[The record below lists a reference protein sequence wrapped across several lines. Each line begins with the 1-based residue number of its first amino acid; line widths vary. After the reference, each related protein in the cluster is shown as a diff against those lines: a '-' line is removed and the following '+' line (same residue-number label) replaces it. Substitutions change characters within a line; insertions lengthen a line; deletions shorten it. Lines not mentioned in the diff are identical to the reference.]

1 MTLEFTTQYSK
12 KKIKIIPIALKSVN
26 KNQKLSNP
34 VPNSMHVP
42 TMSAQ
47 VLPKKR
53 SKGDK
58 RINSHNNASSGHISN
73 HHNHH
78 TVSRLTPQ
86 TNRIISGNQNGSA
99 ATRRVIL
106 NRVASH
112 TRHVSR
118 SLAHDDL
125 SNESF
130 EEVGI
135 GFNEN
140 KHQILTNFEEW
151 IKMSTDN
158 KINIKN
164 SWQFALID
172 YFHDLNVIKDGD
184 HINFQRA
191 SATLDGCIKIYSN
204 RIDSAAT
211 ETGKLLSGLASKQN
225 EKPRSSTSAD
235 DDGDALDGERVAS
248 DNEDENEDGTKK
260 KRKVNKVVES
270 TLVEFD
276 TIRMKKLD
284 QELAIDPLF
293 KKALAEFDEG
303 GAKSLLLNTLSIDS
317 SGRVVF
323 DATSTQNA
331 QGVDDV
337 NTQDLID
344 DADVDLSDL
353 GQILFEDPIPIG
365 EKSICPSLDEFRSAL
380 DDLHKAKS
388 ILNDFNTR
396 MNDVQEIEM
405 DQNDYDMDNDF
416 GFDDFGDQEGLETPL
431 NDNDLLNHVNESV
444 MQKLFEEKTD
454 PYTQSKTNTA
464 LLDEDLMNYF
474 DEKLKISWAGP
485 EHWKVSAFKKANN
498 IDQFAK
504 EKKPDISAPKKKK
517 AVTAID
523 FFSLENV
530 DEDLLFKL
538 HKDPNFINLKSTNIY
553 EVYDADIYEEIKEKN
568 LLPDDIKFTSSR
580 LVSLIQKPNTPIMYF
595 PRTPIAYDT
604 NEQGKLTDSNFFA
617 EQYQARET
625 QEQDGENPDDRERLA
640 HSFHQAEYED
650 FDNDYDGIDFNDALQ
665 DVPENGISGQ
675 ESYPL
680 GATSESQL
688 NSQPAGVIGKRRTEF
703 VNFSR
708 VAKRVDIKL
717 LKDNIWRAMLE
728 GVADKAVDNNNNSE
742 PRRIRF
748 NEVLRKV
755 KTMYTSEQVK
765 ELSTSFCFICVL
777 HLANEHGLT
786 IEGNETNDNL
796 EIIGI

>member
-1 MTLEFTTQYSK
+1 
-12 KKIKIIPIALKSVN
+12 
-26 KNQKLSNP
+26 
-34 VPNSMHVP
+34 
-42 TMSAQ
+42 MSAQ

-53 SKGDK
+53 SKGDN
-58 RINSHNNASSGHISN
+58 RINSHRNLSSTHTS

-78 TVSRLTPQ
+78 NASRSTPQ
-86 TNRIISGNQNGSA
+86 SSNRIISSNQNGNASSS
-99 ATRRVIL
+99 RRVIS
-106 NRVASH
+106 NRVVSH
-112 TRHVSR
+112 SRHVSR
-118 SLAHDDL
+118 SLAQDDL

-140 KHQILTNFEEW
+140 KHQILSNFEEW

-225 EKPRSSTSAD
+225 EKSRSHASAGD
-235 DDGDALDGERVAS
+235 DDVDGDGQVIDGERVAS
-248 DNEDENEDGTKK
+248 DNEDEGEDGTKK
-260 KRKVNKVVES
+260 KRKVNRVVES

-276 TIRMKKLD
+276 TIRIKKLD

-331 QGVDDV
+331 QEQEPVAREEEEEEDD
-337 NTQDLID
+337 D
-344 DADVDLSDL
+344 DAEVDISDL
-353 GQILFEDPIPIG
+353 GKILFEDHIPIE
-365 EKSICPSLDEFRSAL
+365 EKTICPSLNEFRTAL
-380 DDLHKAKS
+380 DDFHKAKS

-396 MNDVQEIEM
+396 MNDVQDIEM
-405 DQNDYDMDNDF
+405 DQNDCDMDNDF
-416 GFDDFGDQEGLETPL
+416 QFDDFGDQDGLDSHS

-444 MQKLFEEKTD
+444 MQKLFEEKND
-454 PYTQSKTNTA
+454 PYTPQAKTNTV

-504 EKKPDISAPKKKK
+504 EKKPDVTAPKRKKD
-517 AVTAID
+517 VSTID
-523 FFSLENV
+523 FFSLDNE
-530 DEDLLFKL
+530 DEDVLFKS
-538 HKDPNFINLKSTNIY
+538 HKDPNFINLKSVNIY
-553 EVYDADIYEEIKEKN
+553 EVYNADIFEEIKEKN

-580 LVSLIQKPNTPIMYF
+580 LVSLIQKPDTPIMYF
-595 PRTPIAYDT
+595 PKAPIAYDT
-604 NEQGKLTDSNFFA
+604 TEQAKLTDSNFFA

-625 QEQDGENPDDRERLA
+625 QEHEDTDDRERLA

-650 FDNDYDGIDFNDALQ
+650 FDNDYDFNDALE
-665 DVPENGISGQ
+665 DIPENGIGGANTGQ
-675 ESYPL
+675 EPYPL
-680 GATSESQL
+680 GQASESQL
-688 NSQPAGVIGKRRTEF
+688 NSQPAASAGVMGKRRTEF

-717 LKDNIWRAMLE
+717 LKDNIWKAILE
-728 GVADKAVDNNNNSE
+728 SVASVSDDNSE
-742 PRRIRF
+742 EKQPRRIKF
-748 NEVLRKV
+748 NEVIKRV
-755 KTMYTSEQVK
+755 KTMYTPEQVK

-777 HLANEHGLT
+777 HLANEHALT
-786 IEGNETNDNL
+786 IEGNEANDNL

>member
-1 MTLEFTTQYSK
+1 MRQT
-12 KKIKIIPIALKSVN
+12 SVN
-26 KNQKLSNP
+26 KKKPSTEP
-34 VPNSMHVP
+34 ESIEPTHV
-42 TMSAQ
+42 MSAQ

-58 RINSHNNASSGHISN
+58 RVNSHHIPSSGHIS
-73 HHNHH
+73 HHNF
-78 TVSRLTPQ
+78 SRLTPQ
-86 TNRIISGNQNGSA
+86 QPQQPNRILSGNQSGSA
-99 ATRRVIL
+99 SRRIIL
-106 NRVASH
+106 NRVSSH

-118 SLAHDDL
+118 SLAQDDL

-130 EEVGI
+130 EEAGI

-140 KHQILTNFEEW
+140 KHQILSNFEEW

-211 ETGKLLSGLASKQN
+211 ETGKLLSGLAAKQS
-225 EKPRSSTSAD
+225 EKSRNANSAD
-235 DDGDALDGERVAS
+235 EDEEGLDDGERLAS
-248 DNEDENEDGTKK
+248 DNEDENEDGAKK

-270 TLVEFD
+270 TLVDFD
-276 TIRMKKLD
+276 TIRIKKLD

-303 GAKSLLLNTLSIDS
+303 GAKSLLLNTLSINA

-331 QGVDDV
+331 QDKEVV
-337 NTQDLID
+337 ETQDLTND
-344 DADVDLSDL
+344 DAEVDISDL
-353 GQILFEDPIPIG
+353 GKTIFEDHIPI
-365 EKSICPSLDEFRSAL
+365 EERTICPSLGEFRSAL
-380 DDLHKAKS
+380 DDLNKAKS

-396 MNDVQEIEM
+396 MNDVQENEA
-405 DQNDYDMDNDF
+405 DQNDFDMDNDF
-416 GFDDFGDQEGLETPL
+416 GFDDFGDQEGDADTAPS
-431 NDNDLLNHVNESV
+431 NDHDLLNHVNASV
-444 MQKLFEEKTD
+444 LQKLFEEKSD
-454 PYTQSKTNTA
+454 PYSTQTKTNTA

-504 EKKPDISAPKKKK
+504 EKKPDITAPTKKNKK
-517 AVTAID
+517 TVTAID

-538 HKDPNFINLKSTNIY
+538 HRYPNFINLKSINIY
-553 EVYDADIYEEIKEKN
+553 EIYDADTFEEIKEKN

-595 PRTPIAYDT
+595 PKNPVAYDDAT
-604 NEQGKLTDSNFFA
+604 EQAKLTDSNFFA
-617 EQYQARET
+617 EQYQAREA
-625 QEQDGENPDDRERLA
+625 QDAENTDDRERLA

-650 FDNDYDGIDFNDALQ
+650 FDNDYDGIDFNDALE
-665 DVPENGISGQ
+665 DVPENGVA
-675 ESYPL
+675 
-680 GATSESQL
+680 ATHDSNSVGPVSESQL

-717 LKDNIWRAMLE
+717 LKDNIWRAITE
-728 GVADKAVDNNNNSE
+728 GVAASNSSSNDNNGISQRE
-742 PRRIRF
+742 IKF
-748 NEVLRKV
+748 NEVIKRV
-755 KTMYTSEQVK
+755 KTMYSPEQVK

-786 IEGNETNDNL
+786 IEGNEGNDNL
-796 EIIGI
+796 TIIGV

>member
-1 MTLEFTTQYSK
+1 
-12 KKIKIIPIALKSVN
+12 
-26 KNQKLSNP
+26 
-34 VPNSMHVP
+34 
-42 TMSAQ
+42 MSAQ

-53 SKGDK
+53 SNGDK
-58 RINSHNNASSGHISN
+58 RINSNNNALSGHISN

-78 TVSRLTPQ
+78 TASRLTPQ

-106 NRVASH
+106 NRIASH

-118 SLAHDDL
+118 SLAQDDL

-235 DDGDALDGERVAS
+235 DDGDTLDGERVAS

-276 TIRMKKLD
+276 TIRIKKLD

-331 QGVDDV
+331 QEMDDV
-337 NTQDLID
+337 NAQDFID
-344 DADVDLSDL
+344 DAEVDLSDL
-353 GQILFEDPIPIG
+353 GPILFEDPIPIG
-365 EKSICPSLDEFRSAL
+365 EKSICPSLGEFRSAL

-405 DQNDYDMDNDF
+405 DHNDYDMDNDF
-416 GFDDFGDQEGLETPL
+416 GFDDFGDQEELETPL

-454 PYTQSKTNTA
+454 PYTPSKTNTA

-485 EHWKVSAFKKANN
+485 EHWKVSVFKKANN

-517 AVTAID
+517 VVTAID

-568 LLPDDIKFTSSR
+568 LLPDDIKFTSAR
-580 LVSLIQKPNTPIMYF
+580 LVSLIQKPNKPIMYF

-665 DVPENGISGQ
+665 DVPKNGIGGQ

-728 GVADKAVDNNNNSE
+728 GVADKAVDNDNNSE
-742 PRRIRF
+742 PRRIKF

-765 ELSTSFCFICVL
+765 ELSTSFCFICIL

>member
-1 MTLEFTTQYSK
+1 
-12 KKIKIIPIALKSVN
+12 
-26 KNQKLSNP
+26 
-34 VPNSMHVP
+34 
-42 TMSAQ
+42 MSAQ

-53 SKGDK
+53 SKEDR
-58 RINSHNNASSGHISN
+58 RINSHHNSSSGHIS
-73 HHNHH
+73 HH
-78 TVSRLTPQ
+78 TASRSTPQ
-86 TNRIISGNQNGSA
+86 SNRVISGNQNTSA
-99 ATRRVIL
+99 RRVIS
-106 NRVASH
+106 NRVVSH

-118 SLAHDDL
+118 SLAQDDL

-225 EKPRSSTSAD
+225 DKQRTNASADDD
-235 DDGDALDGERVAS
+235 DDGDAANGERVAS
-248 DNEDENEDGTKK
+248 DNEEENEDGGKK

-270 TLVEFD
+270 TLVDFD
-276 TIRMKKLD
+276 NIRIKKLD

-303 GAKSLLLNTLSIDS
+303 GAKSLLLNSLSIDP

-331 QGVDDV
+331 QEDEETSEE
-337 NTQDLID
+337 NLND
-344 DADVDLSDL
+344 DADVDITDL
-353 GQILFEDPIPIG
+353 GRILFEDKVPME
-365 EKSICPSLDEFRSAL
+365 EKTICPSLDEFRSAL
-380 DDLHKAKS
+380 DDLTKAKG

-396 MNDVQEIEM
+396 INDAQEVEFE
-405 DQNDYDMDNDF
+405 QNNYDMDNDF
-416 GFDDFGDQEGLETPL
+416 GFDDFGDHEDLNSNA
-431 NDNDLLNHVNESV
+431 NDNDLFNHVNESV
-444 MQKLFEEKTD
+444 MQKLFEEKPD
-454 PYTQSKTNTA
+454 PYVQSKTNTA

-474 DEKLKISWAGP
+474 DEKMKISWAGP

-498 IDQFAK
+498 IDQSAK
-504 EKKPDISAPKKKK
+504 EKKPEIAVPKKKK
-517 AVTAID
+517 NVSTID
-523 FFSLENV
+523 FFSEENV
-530 DEDLLFKL
+530 DEDSLFKS
-538 HKDPNFINLKSTNIY
+538 HKDPNFINLKSINIF
-553 EVYDADIYEEIKEKN
+553 EVYDADTFEEMKEKS

-580 LVSLIQKPNTPIMYF
+580 LVSLIQKPDTPIMYF
-595 PRTPIAYDT
+595 PRHPIAYDT
-604 NEQGKLTDSNFFA
+604 SEPGKLTDSNFFA

-625 QEQDGENPDDRERLA
+625 QEQEDENPHDRDRLA
-640 HSFHQAEYED
+640 NSFHQAEYDD
-650 FDNDYDGIDFNDALQ
+650 FDNDYDGIDFNDALE
-665 DVPENGISGQ
+665 DVPEHGGAGQ
-675 ESYPL
+675 DSYPMTQ
-680 GATSESQL
+680 GTESQI
-688 NSQPAGVIGKRRTEF
+688 NSQSAGLIGKRRTEF

-717 LKDNIWRAMLE
+717 LKDNIWRAMID
-728 GVADKAVDNNNNSE
+728 GVGESQEADSDEQNENQ
-742 PRRIRF
+742 PRRIKF
-748 NEVLRKV
+748 NEVIRRV
-755 KTMYTSEQVK
+755 KTRYTSEQVK

-786 IEGNETNDNL
+786 IEGNEANDNL
-796 EIIGI
+796 EIIGV

>member
-1 MTLEFTTQYSK
+1 
-12 KKIKIIPIALKSVN
+12 
-26 KNQKLSNP
+26 
-34 VPNSMHVP
+34 
-42 TMSAQ
+42 MSAQ

-53 SKGDK
+53 SKGDH
-58 RINSHNNASSGHISN
+58 RINSHRNLSSN
-73 HHNHH
+73 HAHHHHNA
-78 TVSRLTPQ
+78 SRLTPQ
-86 TNRIISGNQNGSA
+86 SNRVVSSNNNQIIGSA
-99 ATRRVIL
+99 SGRRVIS
-106 NRVASH
+106 NRVVSH

-118 SLAHDDL
+118 SLAQDDL

-140 KHQILTNFEEW
+140 KHQILSNFEEW

-225 EKPRSSTSAD
+225 EKARNGNSAGSGIGANGD
-235 DDGDALDGERVAS
+235 DLDGDGEVIDGERVAS
-248 DNEDENEDGTKK
+248 DNEDDNEDGAKK
-260 KRKVNKVVES
+260 RRKVNKVVES
-270 TLVEFD
+270 TLVDFD
-276 TIRMKKLD
+276 TIRIKKLD

-303 GAKSLLLNTLSIDS
+303 GAKSLLLNTLSIDA

-323 DATSTQNA
+323 DATSTGSA
-331 QGVDDV
+331 QESQASQGITVHDGHDA
-337 NTQDLID
+337 DD
-344 DADVDLSDL
+344 DADDVDDDVDDAEVDISDL
-353 GQILFEDPIPIG
+353 GQILFDDHLPIE
-365 EKSICPSLDEFRSAL
+365 EKTICPSLNEFKSAV

-396 MNDVQEIEM
+396 MNDVQDIEM
-405 DQNDYDMDNDF
+405 EQNEFDMDNDF
-416 GFDDFGDQEGLETPL
+416 QFDDFGDQDGSDLQS

-444 MQKLFEEKTD
+444 MQKLFEETSDK
-454 PYTQSKTNTA
+454 YTPAKTNTA

-504 EKKPDISAPKKKK
+504 EKKPDITAPKKKK
-517 AVTAID
+517 DFSTID
-523 FFSLENV
+523 FFSTENA
-530 DEDLLFKL
+530 DEDLLFKS
-538 HKDPNFINLKSTNIY
+538 HKDPNFINLKSVNIY
-553 EVYDADIYEEIKEKN
+553 EVYDADTFEEIKEQN
-568 LLPDDIKFTSSR
+568 LLPDDIRFTSSR

-595 PRTPIAYDT
+595 PRAPIAAYDT
-604 NEQGKLTDSNFFA
+604 KDQSKLTDSNFFA
-617 EQYQARET
+617 EQYQAREL
-625 QEQDGENPDDRERLA
+625 QEQQETADDRERLA

-650 FDNDYDGIDFNDALQ
+650 FDNDYDGIDFNDALE
-665 DVPENGISGQ
+665 DVPPDNGGVGRQQ
-675 ESYPL
+675 EPHALSP
-680 GATSESQL
+680 TRESQF
-688 NSQPAGVIGKRRTEF
+688 NSQPATAEGVIGKRRTEF

-717 LKDNIWRAMLE
+717 LKDNIWKAILD
-728 GVADKAVDNNNNSE
+728 GVASGSNATDNDKSDDGDQQL
-742 PRRIRF
+742 RRIKF
-748 NEVLRKV
+748 NQVIKKV
-755 KTMYTSEQVK
+755 KTMYTPEQVK

-786 IEGNETNDNL
+786 IEGNESNDNL
-796 EIIGI
+796 EIIGV